1 MSKSDVEALKKQ
13 VLEDIKESFDRLKT
27 IDDPVALKKFRG
39 GDGGRMENIVESL
52 QTLLVAVRGHDP
64 RNAILVNRVRDVFHH
79 DAKAGN
85 KVPLDKT
92 AALCDKLY
100 EDISQV
106 LNKERTS
113 LKDVVDKNIEDMGK
127 TDAGKEPQAQPNK
140 DDDDLPLNIN
150 QLTGFDV

>member
-1 MSKSDVEALKKQ
+1 
-13 VLEDIKESFDRLKT
+13 
-27 IDDPVALKKFRG
+27 
-39 GDGGRMENIVESL
+39 MENIVESL

-79 DAKAGN
+79 DAAAGN
-85 KVPLDKT
+85 KVPLAKT

-106 LNKERTS
+106 LNKERSS

-127 TDAGKEPQAQPNK
+127 TEDGKELQEQLEKN
-140 DDDDLPLNIN
+140 DDALPPLNIN
-150 QLTGFDV
+150 QLTDFDV